1 MKIIMEDV
9 TKSYKDKVNPCPF
22 CGGMPKIYITHPSCY
37 FEIDEYQVECPK
49 CSATTPRMDPW
60 KTFNY
65 WNITL
70 TEKASKNA
78 TDEHDENVEYDFNLK
93 ECPICEGKAKTI
105 MFVKNERRKFFV
117 QCRNCLLKT
126 KDFDDKKDA
135 VIYWN
140 SRKEH

>member
-49 CSATTPRMDPW
+49 CGATTPQMDPW
-60 KTFNY
+60 KAFNY

-78 TDEHDENVEYDFNLK
+78 TDEHNENVEYDFNLK
-93 ECPICEGKAKTI
+93 ECPICGGES
-105 MFVKNERRKFFV
+105 KNNYVCEKRTPQV
-117 QCRNCLLKT
+117 LC
-126 KDFDDKKDA
+126 A
-135 VIYWN
+135 VPKLSSQN
-140 SRKEH
+140 KRF